1 MLFESRAI
9 ARYIEAKYPTQGTP
23 LVPTEP
29 KANALFEQAASI
41 ETADFD
47 PSASGL
53 TFEKAFKRYGI
64 LCVRIQIT
72 LTLSFSSYLGLETD
86 KVRAKEHI
94 DKLDG
99 KLDAYEAILIKQK
112 YLGGDVSV
120 VSCELLAFY

>member
-72 LTLSFSSYLGLETD
+72 LTSLIIFKLPRLGNGQSP
-86 KVRAKEHI
+86 RQGAH
-94 DKLDG
+94 
-99 KLDAYEAILIKQK
+99 
-112 YLGGDVSV
+112 
-120 VSCELLAFY
+120 